1 MNDQLPSGAYAYLR
15 DKILS
20 GDLPPHS
27 RLKEQEIAAQ
37 LGISRTPVREAL
49 TRLELEGFVK
59 SSPRRGTVVCQV
71 ELDEIDEIYEIRAAL
86 ECLVA
91 QRACK
96 RATEDEID
104 AMDQK
109 LRAAERCVDLGDLAA
124 SQRHTAQFHILL
136 NRSSASPRLIAMLHS
151 LDDRLTAFRNLSAPA
166 PERAEVV
173 RRQHRGILEALR
185 ERNVVEMQ
193 RWINEHAERGR
204 LGAINAYLEKAR
216 ARRMEGSRAPAA
228 EQPRGRTAASAK
240 AGR

>member
-1 MNDQLPSGAYAYLR
+1 MQHEASGIQFGGRMNDQLPNSTYAYLR

-59 SSPRRGTVVCQV
+59 SSPRRGTIVCQI

-96 RATEDEID
+96 RVTEEEID
-104 AMDQK
+104 AMDQE
-109 LRAAERCVDLGDLAA
+109 LRAAEQCVEMGDLVA
-124 SQRHTAQFHILL
+124 SQRHTALFHILL
-136 NRSSASPRLIAMLHS
+136 NRSSASPRLITMLGS
-151 LDDRLTAFRNLSAPA
+151 LAERLTAFRNLSAPER
-166 PERAEVV
+166 ERAEVV

-185 ERNVVEMQ
+185 ARDVAEMQ
-193 RWINEHAERGR
+193 RWIEEHAERGR
-204 LGAINAYLEKAR
+204 VGAINAYLETGR
-216 ARRMEGSRAPAA
+216 ARRMDGNRAPTL
-228 EQPRGRTAASAK
+228 R
-240 AGR
+240 